1 MCYYTGVIKRQNPN
15 FNSEPP
21 HIRYKYEVYTHP
33 IVDWVNR
40 IGLEKNWWGR
50 LLLKAEA
57 AFNIRRLFVLMLF
70 SFVLAWVVSF
80 ELPVPI
86 SYQVGEIAST
96 TLNSPM
102 SFQMIDEVST
112 EEQRREAAERVLP
125 IFDFDIEAYDK
136 VSSRLLHTFRQ
147 LRTELRNKKLNQKLP
162 LEWVQQKIN
171 SQLGIDCPEYL
182 VSWLVRSEFNT
193 NIETTILNIL
203 DQWFSEKIISKA
215 ENEKI
220 TRFTT
225 VSMRSRQRP
234 ERELIIDRNEFMVL
248 GDHDLF
254 RLKDFPG
261 LDRLSPEERDNL
273 YSFTHLMLVPNVSL
287 NEQDGAIRRTTAQ
300 DMVPPVIINIK
311 KNQPIITEGSRI
323 TPRDLAIVHQIQGL
337 QKENSPSLKSFF
349 VSLILVTLMLAARS
363 FFKHYSSQRFKITG
377 KDFFV
382 MSLIMLGEVVFTKSF
397 LFVTEGS
404 ILTRFSSLLPSDVFL
419 ALAPLASGPMLVAL
433 LLTSGEVVFFFSLFL
448 GAIVG
453 MMVGHSYFWILFV
466 WISGLAASRGVL
478 SCKTRNDI
486 YLGGIRC
493 GIVSAVV
500 LGCWQIVQNYQAVNF
515 VRDLMILIGAGFFSG
530 ILSAMM
536 AMVFVPILESLFNY
550 TTDVKLLELSN
561 LNHPLLKEMLVKSP
575 GTYHHSMMVG
585 SMVEAAAEEI
595 GANPLLGKVICY
607 YHDIGKLV
615 HANYFIENQKVG
627 QNPHDHISPYMSK
640 TLLIAHVKDGVEMG
654 MKYKLGQPIIDG
666 ILQHHGTTLINF
678 FYNKALDMAEEGQEV
693 AEEDFRYP
701 GPKPQF
707 REAALC
713 MLADSIEAAARSL
726 DEPTPAR
733 LQNIVRNIIQK
744 KFLDGQLDE
753 CNLTLKDL
761 TKVEN
766 AFVRILFGIYH
777 QRIDYPKESI
787 AHQTLG
793 LTGKPLKQNERSKV

>member
-1 MCYYTGVIKRQNPN
+1 M
-15 FNSEPP
+15 
-21 HIRYKYEVYTHP
+21 RYKYEVYTHP

-40 IGLEKNWWGR
+40 LGLEKTWWGR

-57 AFNIRRLFVLMLF
+57 TFNLRRLFVLMLF
-70 SFVLAWVVSF
+70 SFILAWVVSF
-80 ELPVPI
+80 ELPVPV
-86 SYQVGEIAST
+86 SYDVGEIATT
-96 TLNSPM
+96 TLSSPM

-112 EEQRREAAERVLP
+112 EEQRREAAARVLP
-125 IFDFDIEAYDK
+125 IFDFDVEAYDK

-147 LRTELRNKKLNQKLP
+147 LRTELRNNRDRNKISLD
-162 LEWVQQKIN
+162 WVQKKIN
-171 SQLGIDCPEYL
+171 SQLGIDCPEYIAN
-182 VSWLVRSEFNT
+182 WLVRNDFNT
-193 NIETTILNIL
+193 NLEGTILNIL

-215 ENEKI
+215 ESDKI
-220 TRFTT
+220 SRFST
-225 VSMRSRQRP
+225 VSVRSKQRP
-234 ERELIIDRNEFMVL
+234 ERELIIDRTEFMVL
-248 GDHDLF
+248 GDHDMF

-261 LDRLSPEERDNL
+261 IDRLNPEERDNL
-273 YSFTHLMLVPNVSL
+273 YSFAHLLLIPNVSL
-287 NEQDGAIRRTTAQ
+287 NDQDASIRRAAAQ
-300 DMVPPVIINIK
+300 ELVPPVIMNIK

-323 TPRDLAIVHQIQGL
+323 TPRDLAIIHRIQGL

-363 FFKHYSSQRFKITG
+363 FFKHYSSQRFKISG

-382 MSLIMLGEVVFTKSF
+382 MGLILLGEVVFTKSF

-404 ILTRFSSLLPSDVFL
+404 VLTRFGSMLPAEVFL

-448 GAIVG
+448 GAIIG

-486 YLGGIRC
+486 YVGGIRA

-500 LGCWQIVQNYQAVNF
+500 LGCWHIVQSYQTANF
-515 VRDLMILIGAGFFSG
+515 VRDLIILLGAGFCSG

-536 AMVFVPILESLFNY
+536 AMVFVPILELIFNY
-550 TTDVKLLELSN
+550 TTDVRLLELSN

-615 HANYFIENQKVG
+615 HANYFIENQKQG

-654 MKYKLGQPIIDG
+654 MKHKLGQPIIDG

-733 LQNIVRNIIQK
+733 LQNIVRNVIQK

-766 AFVRILFGIYH
+766 AFVRILLGIYH

-787 AHQTLG
+787 AQQTLG
-793 LTGKPLKQNERSKV
+793 LSAKPARSSERSKA

>member
-1 MCYYTGVIKRQNPN
+1 M
-15 FNSEPP
+15 
-21 HIRYKYEVYTHP
+21 RYKYEVYTHP
-33 IVDWVNR
+33 IVDWVNKL
-40 IGLEKNWWGR
+40 GLEKKWWGR
-50 LLLKAEA
+50 LLLKAEERLH
-57 AFNIRRLFVLMLF
+57 IRRLFVLM
-70 SFVLAWVVSF
+70 SFCFLIAWLVSF

-86 SYQVGEIAST
+86 SYEVGEVATT
-96 TLNSPM
+96 TLSSPLT
-102 SFQMIDEVST
+102 FQMIDEVST
-112 EEQRREAAERVLP
+112 EEQRRDAAARVLP
-125 IFDFDIEAYDK
+125 VFEFDVDVFDR
-136 VSSRLLHTFRQ
+136 VTSHLLYTFRM
-147 LRTELRNKKLNQKLP
+147 LRTELRNYKP
-162 LEWVQQKIN
+162 ASDRSFSWVKQKID

-182 VSWLVRSEFNT
+182 VSWLIRSQFNT
-193 NIETTILNIL
+193 NLEGNLIAIL

-220 TRFTT
+220 ARFTT
-225 VSMRSRQRP
+225 VSMRSKQRP
-234 ERELIIDRNEFMVL
+234 EREFIIDRTEFMVL
-248 GDHDLF
+248 GDHDMF
-254 RLKDFPG
+254 RMKDIRG
-261 LDRLSPEERDNL
+261 LERLSPEERDNL
-273 YSFTHLMLVPNVSL
+273 YSFAHLLLVPNVFL
-287 NEQDGAIRRTTAQ
+287 NEKDGLHRQAAAQ
-300 DMVPPVIINIK
+300 EMVPPVVMNIR
-311 KNQPIITEGSRI
+311 KNQPIITEGTRI
-323 TPRDLAIVHQIQGL
+323 TPKDLAIIHQIQGL
-337 QKENSPSLKSFF
+337 QKENSPALKSFF
-349 VSLILVTLMLAARS
+349 VSLILVTLMLAARA
-363 FFKHYSSQRFKITG
+363 FFRHYSHQRFKISG

-382 MSLIMLGEVVFTKSF
+382 MALILFGEVLFTKTF

-404 ILTRFSSLLPSDVFL
+404 ILNRFSSLLPPEIFL

-448 GAIVG
+448 GVIIG
-453 MMVGHSYFWILFV
+453 MMVGQSYFWILFV
-466 WISGLAASRGVL
+466 WVSGLAASKGVL

-486 YLGGIRC
+486 YFGGIRA
-493 GIVSAVV
+493 GVVSAIVI
-500 LGCWQIVQNYQAVNF
+500 GCWQIVQNYQSPNF
-515 VRDLMILIGAGFFSG
+515 IRDLLILIGAGFFSG

-550 TTDVKLLELSN
+550 TTDVRLLELSN

-615 HANYFIENQKVG
+615 HANYFIENQKQG

-678 FYNKALDMAEEGQEV
+678 FYNKALDMVEEGQEV

-766 AFVRILFGIYH
+766 AFVRILLGIYH
-777 QRIDYPKESI
+777 QRIDYPRESI
-787 AHQTLG
+787 SQQALG
-793 LTGKPLKQNERSKV
+793 IGAKTGKQSERAKGS